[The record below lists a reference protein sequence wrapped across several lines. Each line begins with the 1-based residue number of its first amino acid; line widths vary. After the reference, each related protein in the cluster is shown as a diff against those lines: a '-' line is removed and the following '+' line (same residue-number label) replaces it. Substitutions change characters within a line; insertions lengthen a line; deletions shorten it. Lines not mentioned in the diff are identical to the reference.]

1 MKADR
6 NRVIEAL
13 RCAADNA
20 TEKAAAIRADL
31 ATIEEDGAPDGP
43 PRRTKDYCY
52 EDDAREWDIDAEILD
67 NLRERMKGQLWDADL
82 SHAERATPPTH
93 RSGGTR

>member
-1 MKADR
+1 MKTDR

-20 TEKAAAIRADL
+20 TEKAAGIRAEL
-31 ATIEEDGAPDGP
+31 AKIDEDGAPDGP

-52 EDDAREWDIDAEILD
+52 EDDAREWDIDARILD
-67 NLRERMKGQLWDADL
+67 GLHERMAGGLWDADL
-82 SHAERATPPTH
+82 SHAERATPPAF
-93 RSGGTR
+93 RSGS

>member
-1 MKADR
+1 MKTDR

-20 TEKAAAIRADL
+20 TEKAAAIRAEL

-52 EDDAREWDIDAEILD
+52 EDDAKEWDEDARILD
-67 NLRERMKGQLWDADL
+67 DLRERMAGGLWDADL
-82 SHAERATPPTH
+82 SHAERATPPAF
-93 RSGGTR
+93 RSGS

>member
-1 MKADR
+1 MKTDR

-20 TEKAAAIRADL
+20 TEKAAGIRAEL
-31 ATIEEDGAPDGP
+31 ATIDEDGAPDGP

-52 EDDAREWDIDAEILD
+52 EDDAKEWDEDARILD
-67 NLRERMKGQLWDADL
+67 DLRNRMEGQLWDADL
-82 SHAERATPPTH
+82 SHAERATPPAF
-93 RSGGTR
+93 RSDS